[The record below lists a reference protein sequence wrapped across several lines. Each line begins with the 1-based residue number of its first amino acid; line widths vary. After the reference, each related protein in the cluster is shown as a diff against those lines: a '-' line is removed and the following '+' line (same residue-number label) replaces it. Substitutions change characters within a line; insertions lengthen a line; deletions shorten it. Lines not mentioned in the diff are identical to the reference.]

1 MTIKS
6 FQGLGLVNHNIPPHP
21 KKKIVNCRK
30 TSKKDTHTSVLL
42 TKPLLS
48 IISFF
53 TRCSSQSIWERMR
66 FCSRLGSSSSDC
78 CISGASELFTWY
90 HQIRRLKNF
99 HIRLNLVCHFFI
111 FTTFWCQLC
120 SVTEQTHGKM
130 KSTCWAYK
138 LFVSLNLWD
147 VPWN

>member
-1 MTIKS
+1 MTVKS

-53 TRCSSQSIWERMR
+53 TRCSSQSI
-66 FCSRLGSSSSDC
+66 
-78 CISGASELFTWY
+78 
-90 HQIRRLKNF
+90 
-99 HIRLNLVCHFFI
+99 
-111 FTTFWCQLC
+111 
-120 SVTEQTHGKM
+120 
-130 KSTCWAYK
+130 
-138 LFVSLNLWD
+138 
-147 VPWN
+147 